1 MNKSNNDSYNFPNLN
16 VYLNDEEV
24 DQLKSLNKT
33 SNLSQKSINDKKDP
47 LNISIKNLF
56 TIWAKMNVD
65 IFTDLVVF
73 FSTLGKYSKFFDDVD
88 NTTQWYN
95 GIRLILSELIKI
107 FTKDQRVIYFG
118 FTLIVLSFM
127 LYLIGIS
134 S

>member
-16 VYLNDEEV
+16 VYLNDDEV